1 MFYSV
6 FMADM
11 MPKQVITLHHFDQ
24 NTEDRAQI
32 YSRYFI
38 PPIIWLTIFASIVQ
52 SAMDATAKF
61 AMLTA
66 SASALIF
73 YSGIMVTGVSF
84 AFGFTKSGIGFLN
97 TNFKWLMAIR
107 SVFGCLGSVFFILG
121 FKSLP
126 LADAFV
132 ISSLLPVASAI
143 LAFFLLN
150 ERVSI
155 LAWPAVLIGSIGVAI
170 MFLDVVPEM
179 RVGYIYLILGVLSAS
194 TSLVIARYIGK
205 FEQPNGADFLAQP
218 AYDLGAGIY
227 IWDQNLS
234 FATQSFEFIYLY
246 ACLLLFGRWLT
257 IYLINFISVHL
268 MTAIFNLQFVWFVII
283 GYVVF
288 SDVPSDVVW
297 IGAIVLIGAT
307 TAVGLCEYRDS
318 KER

>member
-1 MFYSV
+1 
-6 FMADM
+6 
-11 MPKQVITLHHFDQ
+11 MPKQVITLHHFDK
-24 NTEDRAQI
+24 NTEDRAQNF
-32 YSRYFI
+32 SRYFI

-73 YSGIMVTGVSF
+73 YSGIIVTGVWF
-84 AFGFTKSGIGFLN
+84 AFGFTKSGIGFLK

-107 SVFGCLGSVFFILG
+107 SVFGCLGSKPVLCHTVVWVY
-121 FKSLP
+121 LP
-126 LADAFV
+126 LC
-132 ISSLLPVASAI
+132 L
-143 LAFFLLN
+143 
-150 ERVSI
+150 
-155 LAWPAVLIGSIGVAI
+155 
-170 MFLDVVPEM
+170 
-179 RVGYIYLILGVLSAS
+179 
-194 TSLVIARYIGK
+194 
-205 FEQPNGADFLAQP
+205 
-218 AYDLGAGIY
+218 
-227 IWDQNLS
+227 
-234 FATQSFEFIYLY
+234 
-246 ACLLLFGRWLT
+246 LLLFGRWLT

-307 TAVGLCEYRDS
+307 TAVALCEYRES

>member
-1 MFYSV
+1 
-6 FMADM
+6 
-11 MPKQVITLHHFDQ
+11 
-24 NTEDRAQI
+24 
-32 YSRYFI
+32 
-38 PPIIWLTIFASIVQ
+38 
-52 SAMDATAKF
+52 MDATAKF

-73 YSGIMVTGVSF
+73 YSGIIVTGVSF
-84 AFGFTKSGIGFLN
+84 AFGYTKSGIGFLN

-107 SVFGCLGSVFFILG
+107 SLFGCLGSVFFILG

-132 ISSLLPVASAI
+132 IASLLPVASAI
-143 LAFFLLN
+143 LGSFLFN

-155 LAWPAVLIGSIGVAI
+155 LAWPAMLIGSIGVAI
-170 MFLDVVPEM
+170 MFLDVMSEM
-179 RVGYIYLILGVLSAS
+179 RIGYVYLILGVLSAS

-205 FEQPNGADFLAQP
+205 FESNPMALIFWPSL
-218 AYDLGAGIY
+218 LMTFGAGVY

-288 SDVPSDVVW
+288 SDVPSDIVW

-307 TAVGLCEYRDS
+307 TAVALCEYRDS
-318 KER
+318 KADAD

>member
-1 MFYSV
+1 
-6 FMADM
+6 
-11 MPKQVITLHHFDQ
+11 
-24 NTEDRAQI
+24 
-32 YSRYFI
+32 
-38 PPIIWLTIFASIVQ
+38 
-52 SAMDATAKF
+52 MDATAKF

-73 YSGIMVTGVSF
+73 YSGIIVTGVSF
-84 AFGFTKSGIGFLN
+84 VFGFTKSGIGSLN

-107 SVFGCLGSVFFILG
+107 SLFGCLGSAFFILSVKG
-121 FKSLP
+121 LP

-132 ISSLLPVASAI
+132 IASLLPVASAI
-143 LAFFLLN
+143 LGFVLFD

-155 LAWPAVLIGSIGVAI
+155 LAWPAMFIGSIGVAI

-179 RVGYIYLILGVLSAS
+179 RIGNVYLILGVLSAS

-205 FEQPNGADFLAQP
+205 FESNPMALIFWPSLLITFGAAV
-218 AYDLGAGIY
+218 Y

-246 ACLLLFGRWLT
+246 ACLFLFGRWLS

-268 MTAIFNLQFVWFVII
+268 VTAIFNLQFFWFVII

-288 SDVPSDVVW
+288 SNVPSAVVW

-307 TAVGLCEYRDS
+307 TAVALCEYRDS
-318 KER
+318 KTDAD